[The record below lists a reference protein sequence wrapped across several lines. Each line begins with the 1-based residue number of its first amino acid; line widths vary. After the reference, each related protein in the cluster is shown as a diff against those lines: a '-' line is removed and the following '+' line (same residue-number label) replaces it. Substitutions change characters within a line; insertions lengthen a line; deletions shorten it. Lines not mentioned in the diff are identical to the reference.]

1 MNKQHFP
8 YKNVQ
13 QYLDTIGVLQNGTA
27 SEISQARKTFRKLY
41 LKQYRKRYAQNH
53 SSVNIVFSNAE
64 KHLLKQLAMENGKK
78 LASFIKA
85 IALNTINGKQQL
97 GNTSTN
103 FSEIKRLFSLCY
115 DMVETL
121 QFENEYPQLKAS
133 YDKLEQ
139 LFNQIEPLLNDY

>member
-1 MNKQHFP
+1 MKTKEFP
-8 YKNVQ
+8 YSNVEA
-13 QYLDTIGVLQNGTA
+13 YLDAIGVLQHGTA
-27 SEISQARKTFRKLY
+27 LEITEARKTFRKLY
-41 LKQYRKRYAQNH
+41 LKQYRKRYAKNH
-53 SSVNIVFSNAE
+53 SSVNIVFTNAE
-64 KHLLKQLAMENGKK
+64 KHLLKQLAVENGKK
-78 LASFIKA
+78 LASFIKT
-85 IALNTINGKQQL
+85 IALNTLNGKQQF